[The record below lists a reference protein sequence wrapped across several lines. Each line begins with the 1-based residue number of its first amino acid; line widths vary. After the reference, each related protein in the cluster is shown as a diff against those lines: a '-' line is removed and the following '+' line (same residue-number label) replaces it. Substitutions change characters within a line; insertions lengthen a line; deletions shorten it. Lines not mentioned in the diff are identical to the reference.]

1 MHVPTCR
8 QNSATAVPTTAEAS
22 EEEDD
27 GAGDYLFVESL
38 SLPLTNSVVD
48 LASFEVGKG
57 VHVRF
62 LLLNHFLGV
71 KKSRAPKDERY
82 T

>member
-1 MHVPTCR
+1 MELSRKPTEC
-8 QNSATAVPTTAEAS
+8 SEAS

-27 GAGDYLFVESL
+27 GAGDYLSVDSL

-57 VHVRF
+57 VRF
-62 LLLNHFLGV
+62 LLLNHF
-71 KKSRAPKDERY
+71 
-82 T
+82 